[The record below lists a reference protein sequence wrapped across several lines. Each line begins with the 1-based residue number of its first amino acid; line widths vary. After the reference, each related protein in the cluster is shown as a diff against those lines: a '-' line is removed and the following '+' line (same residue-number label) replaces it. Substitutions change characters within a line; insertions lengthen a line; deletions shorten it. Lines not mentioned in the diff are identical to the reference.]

1 MASRSLEPLLA
12 LGLPLLLARWG
23 RVGGQGRYRSGAL
36 GVWAMKSYVPAT
48 LRGQEPRSGHS
59 QEAITAIIVV
69 FSLLAALLLA
79 VGLALLVR
87 KLREKRQTE
96 GTYRPS
102 SEEQFSHAAEARA
115 PQDSKET
122 VRGCLPI

>member
-1 MASRSLEPLLA
+1 MATPGLGLLLA
-12 LGLPLLLARWG
+12 LGLVLLPGCAGFPGSEALAG
-23 RVGGQGRYRSGAL
+23 L
-36 GVWAMKSYVPAT
+36 
-48 LRGQEPRSGHS
+48 
-59 QEAITAIIVV
+59 TAIIVV
-69 FSLLAALLLA
+69 FSILGALLLI
-79 VGLALLVR
+79 VGLVLLVR

-102 SEEQFSHAAEARA
+102 VEEQFSHAAEAQA

>member
-1 MASRSLEPLLA
+1 MATPALGLLLA
-12 LGLPLLLARWG
+12 LGLPLLPALWATTALNTSSG
-23 RVGGQGRYRSGAL
+23 NGTTPPSTPSPSGGL
-36 GVWAMKSYVPAT
+36 
-48 LRGQEPRSGHS
+48 S

-69 FSLLAALLLA
+69 FSILAALLLA
-79 VGLALLVR
+79 VLLVLLVR

-102 SEEQFSHAAEARA
+102 SEEQFSHAAEAQA
-115 PQDSKET
+115 PQDSKEK